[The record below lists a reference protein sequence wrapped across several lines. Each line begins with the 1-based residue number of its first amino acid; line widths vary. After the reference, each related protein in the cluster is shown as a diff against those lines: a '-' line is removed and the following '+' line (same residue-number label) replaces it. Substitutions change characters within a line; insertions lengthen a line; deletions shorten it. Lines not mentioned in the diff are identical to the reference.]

1 MGKAFAFDIGEQFKF
16 GEKTLGKC
24 ENVQIPTS
32 NEPVRVCSGLFP
44 TLGNLISTILP
55 SIYILAGL
63 ILFILLLFGGF
74 GIIMGAQG
82 GNPEQVGKG
91 KNAVGAALAGFFLI
105 FASYWI
111 IQIIEKLTGIDILNT
126 TF

>member
-1 MGKAFAFDIGEQFKF
+1 MGKTLAFDIGEQFRLQGGFAVKDVYPD
-16 GEKTLGKC
+16 LG
-24 ENVQIPTS
+24 T
-32 NEPVRVCSGLFP
+32 F
-44 TLGNLISTILP
+44 ISTILP
-55 SIYILAGL
+55 NIYLLAGL

-74 GIIMGAQG
+74 AIIMGAQG

-111 IQIIEKLTGIDILNT
+111 IQIIQALVGIKILNPV
-126 TF
+126 FD